1 MRTRRR
7 ATSRCDRADKSVSP
21 CGSNFEMVKPLT
33 LTLRTRKQNLPTNA
47 LVESEAFCPQSVPL
61 QGALSVIEEVGGS
74 TPLLWVCFQTTLSKQ
89 AKKHGLPDW
98 PGLSLGS
105 FRSWGLGPFRS
116 GCPVLIV
123 LAGQLRF
130 MAPFGSGEP
139 LEPLRWR
146 HLPKVLLC
154 ARSTTGRVLFLRD
167 DTLKKTLSTP
177 IQFIF

>member
-7 ATSRCDRADKSVSP
+7 ASSRCDRADESVSP

-33 LTLRTRKQNLPTNA
+33 LRTRKQKLPTNA
-47 LVESEAFCPQSVPL
+47 LVESEAFWPQSVPL
-61 QGALSVIEEVGGS
+61 QGTLSVIGEVGGS

-105 FRSWGLGPFRS
+105 FRSWGLGPLRS

-123 LAGQLRF
+123 LGWVASVHGAVWQWRTPR
-130 MAPFGSGEP
+130 APEMEAPPKGAVVRTFHDRTGAFSP
-139 LEPLRWR
+139 RR
-146 HLPKVLLC
+146 H
-154 ARSTTGRVLFLRD
+154 S
-167 DTLKKTLSTP
+167 
-177 IQFIF
+177 